1 MYNIYGIFTLLLPT
15 LLAMTIMTATA
26 VGLSRESFFLGAT
39 APVILFRAW
48 GFLAS
53 SGIDIERTELLATFP
68 APGSATAGPYLEGA
82 HGLQAACKDIVTRG
96 ILQGPAFAPRTL
108 LRVR

>member
-26 VGLSRESFFLGAT
+26 VGLSRESFFLGA
-39 APVILFRAW
+39 ACAVILFRAW

-53 SGIDIERTELLATFP
+53 SRIDVERTELLATFP
-68 APGSATAGPYLEGA
+68 APGSATASSYGEGPRS
-82 HGLQAACKDIVTRG
+82 LQTACKDIVTRG
-96 ILQGPAFAPRTL
+96 IL
-108 LRVR
+108 